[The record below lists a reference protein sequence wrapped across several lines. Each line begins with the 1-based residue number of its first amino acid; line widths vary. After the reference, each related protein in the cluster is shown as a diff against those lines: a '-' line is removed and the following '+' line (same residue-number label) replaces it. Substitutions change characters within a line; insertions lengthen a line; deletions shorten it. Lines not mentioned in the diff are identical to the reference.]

1 MKNRDNILLYI
12 PAAIKNPNALGG
24 QVTAAKGILK
34 FMSNE
39 KIKFDLV
46 DSANATGFKFFER
59 RVLIIFNFFKLI
71 FFSLFKRYKS
81 SLFFKSTIVG
91 LCIRF
96 IPALILRIK
105 GVNTSIF
112 FRNSQ
117 IIDYNK
123 RKINFA
129 KFLLKPYK
137 IIFVQGSN
145 LKKELVKL
153 GFCKEHIHIIPNWIP
168 PEIKI
173 NNKVSKNHH
182 YKKKFIFTG
191 NISKEKGVMSILE
204 AIKGD
209 SRSNEYIITFIGTGQ
224 LLNFCIDFC
233 KEKGIENVKFLGS
246 LEHNQVIQELRKYD
260 ILILPSFSEGFPNSI
275 LESLAVGNPVIS
287 SNVGEISD
295 TVVDNYNGFII
306 NPSNPQTILLAIHKY
321 LDDSELVSI
330 HSENSIK
337 SVIDRHN
344 FKINCSKLFNI
355 LS

>member
-1 MKNRDNILLYI
+1 
-12 PAAIKNPNALGG
+12 
-24 QVTAAKGILK
+24 TAAKGILK

-145 LKKELVKL
+145 LKKELV
-153 GFCKEHIHIIPNWIP
+153 
-168 PEIKI
+168 
-173 NNKVSKNHH
+173 
-182 YKKKFIFTG
+182 
-191 NISKEKGVMSILE
+191 
-204 AIKGD
+204 
-209 SRSNEYIITFIGTGQ
+209 
-224 LLNFCIDFC
+224 
-233 KEKGIENVKFLGS
+233 
-246 LEHNQVIQELRKYD
+246 
-260 ILILPSFSEGFPNSI
+260 
-275 LESLAVGNPVIS
+275 
-287 SNVGEISD
+287 
-295 TVVDNYNGFII
+295 
-306 NPSNPQTILLAIHKY
+306 
-321 LDDSELVSI
+321 
-330 HSENSIK
+330 
-337 SVIDRHN
+337 
-344 FKINCSKLFNI
+344 
-355 LS
+355 